1 MASLRTHQA
10 ARMLRAVSSRTPQ
23 LTARRYE
30 SSSIIKGQ
38 QPVHEQPLEPAQ
50 GSTAHNQPDYGAHF
64 DKATS

>member
-1 MASLRTHQA
+1 
-10 ARMLRAVSSRTPQ
+10 MLRAVTSKGPL

-38 QPVHEQPLEPAQ
+38 QPAHEQPLEPAQ
-50 GSTAHNQPDYGAHF
+50 GAAAQNQPDYGAHF